1 MKPVYPI
8 VLFDL
13 DGTLTESGPGILSCV
28 KETMQRLGVPEPP
41 PEILRTFIGPP
52 LFQSFSQT
60 CGLPDDV
67 SDRAVKLYR
76 SLYET
81 DGLYKNSVY
90 PHTFELLSALR
101 DAGAKLCIATSK
113 PLPQA
118 NRVAEIFKLA
128 PLVDFVAGPA
138 GSEER
143 ASSKAELITSC
154 VERFSAKP
162 QNAVMIGDTK
172 FDAEGARLAGTDFI
186 GMLHGYGT
194 REEMQ
199 EQFSGAR
206 FAADFIELERLLLTN

>member
-1 MKPVYPI
+1 M
-8 VLFDL
+8 
-13 DGTLTESGPGILSCV
+13 
-28 KETMQRLGVPEPP
+28 
-41 PEILRTFIGPP
+41 
-52 LFQSFSQT
+52 
-60 CGLPDDV
+60 
-67 SDRAVKLYR
+67 
-76 SLYET
+76 
-81 DGLYKNSVY
+81 
-90 PHTFELLSALR
+90 
-101 DAGAKLCIATSK
+101 
-113 PLPQA
+113 
-118 NRVAEIFKLA
+118 AEIFKLA

-143 ASSKAELITSC
+143 VSSKAELITSC

>member
-28 KETMQRLGVPEPP
+28 KETMRRLGVPEPP
-41 PEILRTFIGPP
+41 PELLRTFIGPP

-67 SDRAVKLYR
+67 SDRAVNLYR
-76 SLYET
+76 DLYET
-81 DGLYKNSVY
+81 EGLYKNSLY
-90 PHTFELLSALR
+90 PHTLELLSTLQK
-101 DAGAKLCIATSK
+101 AGAKLCIATSK

-118 NRVAEIFKLA
+118 NRVTAIFGLT
-128 PLVDFVAGPA
+128 PLVDFLAGPPD
-138 GSEER
+138 SDER

-154 VERFSAKP
+154 LKRFSAGP
-162 QNAVMIGDTK
+162 QDAVMIGDTR

-194 REEMQ
+194 REEMR
-199 EQFSGAR
+199 EQFPGAR
-206 FAADFIELERLLLTN
+206 FAVDFTALEHLLLTN

>member
-28 KETMQRLGVPEPP
+28 KQTMQRLGIPEPP

-76 SLYET
+76 DLYET
-81 DGLYKNSVY
+81 EGLYKNSVY
-90 PHTFELLSALR
+90 PHALELLATLR
-101 DAGAKLCIATSK
+101 LAGVKVCIATSK

-118 NRVAEIFKLA
+118 NRVTEVFKLA

-138 GSEER
+138 DSQER
-143 ASSKAELITSC
+143 ASSKAELVASC
-154 VERFSAKP
+154 LAQFSVDP

-172 FDAEGARLAGTDFI
+172 FDAEGAHLAGTDFI

-199 EQFSGAR
+199 EKYSEAR
-206 FAADFIELERLLLTN
+206 FAANFIELERMLLTN

>member
-1 MKPVYPI
+1 MKTVYAI

-28 KETMQRLGVPEPP
+28 KQTLQRLDLPEPP
-41 PEILRTFIGPP
+41 PELLRTFIGPP

-67 SDRAVKLYR
+67 SDRAVALYR

-81 DGLYKNSVY
+81 EGIYKNSVY
-90 PHTFELLSALR
+90 PHTRELLSALR
-101 DAGAKLCIATSK
+101 QAGAKICIATSK

-118 NRVAEIFKLA
+118 NRVVEIFKLA
-128 PLVDFVAGPA
+128 PLVDFVTGPA

-143 ASSKAELITSC
+143 ASSKAELIIAGL
-154 VERFSAKP
+154 ERFSMKP

-199 EQFSGAR
+199 EKFLGAR
-206 FAADFIELERLLLTN
+206 FAADFTELERLLLTN